1 MNLAGENNHRFLL
14 LLFPASYTGKD
25 SPKALSGN
33 GFWATSVSS
42 QSCLSGKGK
51 RQGIAFPLVFAQTY
65 AYQEVNFSLYL
76 HRVTPIRK

>member
-1 MNLAGENNHRFLL
+1 MNRAGENIHCFLL

-25 SPKALSGN
+25 STQALSGN

-42 QSCLSGKGK
+42 HTFLSDKGK
-51 RQGIAFPLVFAQTY
+51 CQDIAFPLAFAQTY

-76 HRVTPIRK
+76 HRVTLIRK

>member
-14 LLFPASYTGKD
+14 PLFPASYTGKD

-33 GFWATSVSS
+33 GFWTASVSS
-42 QSCLSGKGK
+42 HTFLSGKGK
-51 RQGIAFPLVFAQTY
+51 RQGIAFPLVFTQAY
-65 AYQEVNFSLYL
+65 AYKEINFSLYL